1 VKQVCKK
8 GIVLAGGTGS
18 RLHPLTLS
26 VSKQLMPVYDK
37 PMVYYP
43 IASLMLAGIRDL
55 QIITTPADQAQFQ
68 KLLGD
73 GSQWGVRISYAVQ
86 PEPGG
91 IAQAFLI
98 AEEFIAGD
106 PVALILGDNIFF
118 GHGLPNQLRTAAA
131 RDKGASVF
139 AYHVTDPERY
149 GVVHFDKNR
158 KALGIE
164 EKPAEPK
171 SSYAVTGIYFYD
183 DRVVDIAKALQPSA
197 RGELEITDLNRV
209 YLEAGALNV
218 EVIGRGSAWLDTG
231 THESLLEAGK
241 FIEIVEQRQGLKI
254 CCPEEIAFLSGYI
267 TADKLRA
274 HATTY
279 NQNEYGRYLLRVLDE
294 TVFT

>member
-1 VKQVCKK
+1 VKQVCRK

-98 AEEFIAGD
+98 AEDFIAGD

-118 GHGLPNQLRTAAA
+118 GHGLPNQLRAAAA

-197 RGELEITDLNRV
+197 RGELEITDLNRM

-267 TADKLRA
+267 TADQLRA
-274 HATTY
+274 HATAY

>member
-1 VKQVCKK
+1 MTQVCNK

-43 IASLMLAGIRDL
+43 IASLMLAGIRDIL
-55 QIITTPADQAQFQ
+55 IITTPGDQAQFQ

-73 GSQWGVRISYAVQ
+73 GSHWGVCISYAVQ
-86 PEPGG
+86 PEPAG

-98 AEEFIAGD
+98 GESFIDGD

-118 GHGLPNQLRTAAA
+118 GHGLPDQLRAAAA
-131 RDKGASVF
+131 RESGASVF

-158 KALGIE
+158 RALGIE
-164 EKPAEPK
+164 EKPAKPK
-171 SSYAVTGIYFYD
+171 SNYAVTGVYFYD
-183 DRVVDIAKALQPSA
+183 DKVVDIAKQLKPSM

-209 YLEAGALNV
+209 YLEAGTLNV

-254 CCPEEIAFLSGYI
+254 CCPEEIAFLSGFI
-267 TADKLRA
+267 DAQQLRDRA
-274 HATTY
+274 AEY
-279 NQNEYGRYLLRVLDE
+279 DQNDYGSYLLRVLDE